1 MNEIQFLM
9 YDADEKVEVLVQD
22 ETIWATQKTISQL
35 FDVGVPAIS
44 KHLKNIF
51 ESGELDEKVVVSI
64 LENTTQHGAMEGRT
78 QTKSVKYYSLDAII
92 SVGYRVN
99 TQKATK
105 FRIWATDIL
114 KDYILKGYKI
124 DVDRMKQGENV
135 FGKDYF
141 RELLET
147 VRSIRASERRIW
159 QQISDIFAEISYDYD
174 RNSEITRKLY
184 ATVQN
189 KFHYAITGKTAAEIV
204 YDSVNKD
211 KENMGLTA
219 WKNSPDGRILQSD
232 VTVAK
237 NYLSES
243 EIRSLERNVSAYFD
257 YVERLLED
265 EVLLGMDDFAT
276 SIDEFL
282 KFNRYEILDAIAS
295 LREPRYFKTWLIR
308 ILINECH
315 QALRTHAK
323 VVPLGEWVN
332 NIADKPPND
341 SMEIEEA
348 LQSLTEEHRVAISLY
363 YLEDMLI
370 KDIATMLD
378 VPEGTIKSRLSVAR
392 KQLKALLWSD
402 ERGMNYEFK

>member
-9 YDADEKVEVLVQD
+9 YDVDEKVEVLVQE
-22 ETIWATQKTISQL
+22 ETIWATQKIISEL

-51 ESGELDEKVVVSI
+51 QSGELDEKVVVSI
-64 LENTTQHGAMEGRT
+64 LENTTQHGAMEGKT
-78 QTKSVKYYSLDAII
+78 QTNSVKYYNLDAII

-99 TQKATK
+99 SQKATK

-114 KDYILKGYKI
+114 KEYIQKGFKI
-124 DVDRMKQGENV
+124 DVERMKQGENV

-159 QQISDIFAEISYDYD
+159 QQISDVFAEISYDYD
-174 RNSEITRKLY
+174 KNSDITNKFY

-204 YDSVNKD
+204 YDSAD
-211 KENMGLTA
+211 KEKDYMGLTS

-232 VTVAK
+232 VVVAK
-237 NYLSES
+237 NYLSEK

-265 EVLLGMDDFAT
+265 EILLGMRDFAT

-282 KFNRYEILDAIAS
+282 KFNRYEILEEYGHITQIAAKKKAID
-295 LREPRYFKTWLIR
+295 EYKEFNK
-308 ILINECH
+308 H
-315 QALRTHAK
+315 QK
-323 VVPLGEWVN
+323 IVSDFDKEVKKIQGEQ
-332 NIADKPPND
+332 K
-341 SMEIEEA
+341 
-348 LQSLTEEHRVAISLY
+348 
-363 YLEDMLI
+363 
-370 KDIATMLD
+370 
-378 VPEGTIKSRLSVAR
+378 
-392 KQLKALLWSD
+392 
-402 ERGMNYEFK
+402 